1 MNVKVIGKIVGK
13 IMILEGILM
22 FFPFVVSIIY
32 KENYIY
38 ILSFLIP
45 SCCLI
50 IIGKLLQLLKPSRK
64 GLYQKEGFAV
74 CALTWIVMTIFGA
87 LPFVINQDIPNY
99 IDALFQTKHQYNLE
113 YLD

>member
-50 IIGKLLQLLKPSRK
+50 IIGKLLQLPKAKSKGVISKRRICGMCINMDCNDYFWCFAFCDQSRYSK
-64 GLYQKEGFAV
+64 LY
-74 CALTWIVMTIFGA
+74 
-87 LPFVINQDIPNY
+87 
-99 IDALFQTKHQYNLE
+99 
-113 YLD
+113 

>member
-74 CALTWIVMTIFGA
+74 CALTWIVMTI
-87 LPFVINQDIPNY
+87 LV
-99 IDALFQTKHQYNLE
+99 LCL
-113 YLD
+113 L

>member
-38 ILSFLIP
+38 ILSFLIH
-45 SCCLI
+45 S
-50 IIGKLLQLLKPSRK
+50 
-64 GLYQKEGFAV
+64 V
-74 CALTWIVMTIFGA
+74 V
-87 LPFVINQDIPNY
+87 
-99 IDALFQTKHQYNLE
+99 
-113 YLD
+113 